1 MSKYNHL
8 RRIYLFRMILGV
20 LIIFLAVAEVLA
32 SKLLSEL
39 PLLQIAAGLGIL
51 WLIGSLLIRSMDSER
66 LLRSGQAQ
74 KLQEADAALY
84 RLHRFEEKLLSK
96 AEFGIL
102 MAALLFMLVRQRLG
116 VSARSGKTEEKR
128 ACHPADDKLFFAFF
142 V

>member
-1 MSKYNHL
+1 MSKSFSL
-8 RRIYLFRMILGV
+8 RYIYLFRMILGV
-20 LIIFLAVAEVLA
+20 LIISLAVAEVLA

-84 RLHRFEEKLLSK
+84 RLQRFEEKLLSK

-116 VSARSGKTEEKR
+116 
-128 ACHPADDKLFFAFF
+128 
-142 V
+142 